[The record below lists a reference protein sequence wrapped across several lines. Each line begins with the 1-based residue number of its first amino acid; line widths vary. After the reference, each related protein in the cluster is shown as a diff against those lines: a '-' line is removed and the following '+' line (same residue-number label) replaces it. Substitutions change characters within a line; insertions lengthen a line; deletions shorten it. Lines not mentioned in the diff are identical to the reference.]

1 MDVVNRIDWRRGMP
15 IGAKVFIDADNYHIF
30 TNKIARHLAAPMA
43 YGLVPDSQ
51 CMLETTINQDQ
62 LSIDKVA
69 MVFIDKAGRIIQL
82 DKGGEVSLRGL
93 PQGEYYLAVSL
104 VEEKHKEANGVP
116 YWDQIFKYQI
126 INLFEPE
133 NEVLFPI
140 LKIQHEHGGWKICD
154 FIPPCCSICSH
165 PTLLA
170 LAKQCQ
176 QIVQQML
183 KVAEEKGLQ
192 QVEYEIG
199 SLCIEWAHSIA
210 TEPAGEFIAQLKK
223 IIFLMKTHPLFEQK
237 DAVSNERIKSFIWSA
252 YNPNML
258 LETIQEALSIL
269 TAVVNAMKVEPQ
281 KPVPVQENKAEEE
294 EFYIL

>member
-43 YGLVPDSQ
+43 YGLVPESQ
-51 CMLETTINQDQ
+51 WVLETTISQDQ

-69 MVFIDKAGRIIQL
+69 MVFIDKAGRIMQL

-93 PQGEYYLAVSL
+93 PQGVFYLAVSL
-104 VEEKHKEANGVP
+104 VEEKHKETNGVP
-116 YWDQIFKYQI
+116 YLDQIFKYQV
-126 INLFEPE
+126 INLLEPE
-133 NEVLFPI
+133 NEVLFPV
-140 LKIQHEHGGWKICD
+140 LKIQHEHDGWKVCD
-154 FIPPCCSICSH
+154 FIPPCCCVCSH
-165 PTLLA
+165 PTLLI

-183 KVAEEKGLQ
+183 KVAEEKGMQ

-199 SLCIEWAHSIA
+199 SLCIEWANSIA
-210 TEPAGEFIAQLKK
+210 TETAVEFIAQLKK
-223 IIFLMKTHPLFEQK
+223 IIFLMKPHPLFEQK
-237 DAVSNERIKSFIWSA
+237 DAVSEERIKSFIWNA

-269 TAVVNAMKVEPQ
+269 TAVVDSMKVEPP
-281 KPVPVQENKAEEE
+281 KPAPVQENKVEEE
-294 EFYIL
+294 EYYIL